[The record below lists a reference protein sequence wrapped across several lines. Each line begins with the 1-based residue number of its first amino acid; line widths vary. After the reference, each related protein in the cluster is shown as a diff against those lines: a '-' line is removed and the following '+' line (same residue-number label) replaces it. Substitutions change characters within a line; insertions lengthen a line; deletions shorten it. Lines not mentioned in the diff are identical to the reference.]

1 MERKRKVSKEQL
13 AKMSDEQLNL
23 IEEKLGGKLRD
34 LMDTAVNEANK
45 LLDIYGLQVKMQF
58 LIEERNNNNQ

>member
-45 LLDIYGLQVKMQF
+45 LLEIYGLQVKMQF
-58 LIEERNNNNQ
+58 LIEENNNNNQ